1 MSNRSRGQRGEE
13 LAAQYLVSQGYA
25 IVCRNYRGERGE
37 IDLIAFRHGLLLFA
51 EVKYRQDLTQG
62 HPAEAITLR
71 KLARLRRTV
80 VEYLASGEGPPFTAL
95 KFNAICIIELPGQ
108 APQLEL
114 FEDIL
119 GP

>member
-71 KLARLRRTV
+71 KLWLSISPAAR
-80 VEYLASGEGPPFTAL
+80 AL
-95 KFNAICIIELPGQ
+95 PLPHSSLTPS
-108 APQLEL
+108 ALSSCP
-114 FEDIL
+114 DRHHS
-119 GP
+119 